1 MTARIKFCA
10 IAILAYLCNSIAAHT
25 QELNLGME
33 DVDAYAQPALW
44 KMGHDKEKPI
54 VYRMVAD
61 SVVKHGGRY
70 SMKLY
75 SNSNRA
81 DFASCF
87 LLIPL
92 PVKGKTITI
101 KGFLRT
107 EDVKGAGVLFLSLA
121 NDSVFVAADNM
132 LNSGKQ
138 MIGTKDWTEL
148 SITMP
153 LSNNITRISF
163 GALLVKS
170 GILWVDD
177 LVVMVDDKEIAN
189 APVLQHEYRDPK
201 TGRMQK
207 F

>member
-1 MTARIKFCA
+1 MKFC
-10 IAILAYLCNSIAAHT
+10 IITILAYLCIMVSAPA
-25 QELNLGME
+25 QQLNLNME
-33 DVDAYAQPALW
+33 DVDIYAQPALW

-75 SNSNRA
+75 SNSDRA
-81 DFASCF
+81 EFASCF

-107 EDVKGAGVLFLSLA
+107 EDVKGGGVLFLSLA
-121 NDSVFVAADNM
+121 DDSVFVAADNM
-132 LNSGKQ
+132 WNSGKQ

-153 LSNNITRISF
+153 LTDNITRISF
-163 GALLVKS
+163 GALIVKR
-170 GILWVDD
+170 GTLWVDD
-177 LVVMVDDKEIAN
+177 LVVMVDDKKIEN
-189 APVLQHEYRDPK
+189 APVLHHEYRDPK